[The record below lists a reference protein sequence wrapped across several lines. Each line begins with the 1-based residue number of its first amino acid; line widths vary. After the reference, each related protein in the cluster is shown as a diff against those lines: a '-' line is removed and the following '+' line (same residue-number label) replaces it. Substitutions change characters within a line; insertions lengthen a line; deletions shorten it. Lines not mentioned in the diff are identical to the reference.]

1 MPSPSRAA
9 PQIKRART
17 EASRA
22 REQKAGVGAS
32 DVSRPGAH
40 AAPSLQARFGSGGA
54 HLQVEGSAGGAVSS
68 TLWWSEVI
76 HRRAVR
82 CVVDNVLE
90 GRKYARVAKEAKE
103 SERYFLDL
111 CESVGA
117 EKTKLWTELEEQ
129 MQVQRDDD
137 IKVMDQLDIKDRKGA
152 EIRLQSS

>member
-103 SERYFLDL
+103 SEVHDWR
-111 CESVGA
+111 VGYRV
-117 EKTKLWTELEEQ
+117 EG
-129 MQVQRDDD
+129 VQSTGCAPLVVSRGRGLPEHD
-137 IKVMDQLDIKDRKGA
+137 
-152 EIRLQSS
+152 